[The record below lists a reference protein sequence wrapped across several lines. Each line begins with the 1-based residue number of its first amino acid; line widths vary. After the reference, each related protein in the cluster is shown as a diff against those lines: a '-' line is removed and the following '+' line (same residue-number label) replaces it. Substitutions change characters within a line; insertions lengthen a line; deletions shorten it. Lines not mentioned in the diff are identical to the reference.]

1 MDCKRLEAFEMRIW
15 RRMLKISW
23 TEHRTNDE
31 VLQLA
36 QEQRTL
42 MTTLRQ
48 RQKNVVGTCVTS
60 RLVTKEGSR
69 RANER
74 KKEAGQAKGNVII
87 LVDEKEYKMDYSQLK
102 RMVEN
107 VIEWHR

>member
-1 MDCKRLEAFEMRIW
+1 
-15 RRMLKISW
+15 MLKISW

-74 KKEAGQAKGNVII
+74 KKEAWQAKGNVIRLI
-87 LVDEKEYKMDYSQLK
+87 DEKRIHECFSKKHIPPYSPC
-102 RMVEN
+102 
-107 VIEWHR
+107 